1 MEWDG
6 RGRWV
11 RGGGGLPLAVRIG
24 VMYDSSARS
33 WVEERVV

>member
-1 MEWDG
+1 MG
-6 RGRWV
+6 REREVGAR
-11 RGGGGLPLAVRIG
+11 RGGLPLAARIG